1 MNLYPAEHE
10 TIQGVGRA
18 VRGGERTFVDVLE
31 SCLARV
37 EEYEP
42 KVRAWVVIDR
52 ERAIAR
58 ARELDLELSGGRD
71 LGPLHGIPFG
81 IKDIVDVA
89 GLPTR
94 LGAQAWSDEPAAED
108 STIVARLRQLGAVIL
123 GKTVTTP
130 YAWVDPPPTRN
141 PWDLGRTPGGS
152 SSGSAAALACGMCL
166 AAIGTQTGGSLTRPA
181 AFCGV
186 ASFKPTDGFLLT
198 RGIAP
203 LSSSL
208 DTPGFLARSVGDL
221 ELIWEG
227 ALSIRERPSP
237 KPWLRTLGRSA
248 PTMLRGAA
256 TRDMGSRGLYYSA
269 TARPEPTS
277 RSFHPGAPP
286 VLGRVRGFF
295 QDLLDTATRVIHE
308 ATLVDLAEAGAE
320 VVDVDLPEAFAGVHR
335 LHRVVMAAEAAA
347 VHAQRMARIP
357 EDYPPRI
364 TALVEE
370 GLAIPAVEYLQAM
383 EARQS
388 LFREIDRA
396 ISGVH
401 ALVVPAAL
409 GPAPGPETTGDPS
422 FNSPWNFAHL
432 PTISFPIGLSGE
444 GLPLGIQVVGHRFDP
459 PFDVARW
466 CEQAIRRRRP

>member
-1 MNLYPAEHE
+1 LNLDPPDHE
-10 TIQGVGRA
+10 TIEGVGRA
-18 VRGGERTFVDVLE
+18 VRGGERTFVDVVE

-42 KVRAWVVIDR
+42 KVKAWVVIDR
-52 ERAIAR
+52 DRAIAR
-58 ARELDLELSGGRD
+58 ARELDLELQEGRD
-71 LGPLHGIPFG
+71 RGPLHGIPFG
-81 IKDIVDVA
+81 IKDVVDVA
-89 GLPTR
+89 GLPTSA
-94 LGAQAWSDEPAAED
+94 GARSWSEAPATQD
-108 STIVARLRQLGAVIL
+108 SIIVARLRHLGAVIL

-166 AAIGTQTGGSLTRPA
+166 GAVGTQTGGSLTRPA

-203 LSSSL
+203 LSPSL

-221 ELIWEG
+221 EIIWEG
-227 ALSIRERPSP
+227 MLSVREKPSP
-237 KPWLRTLGRSA
+237 TAWLRSIGKSTPTL
-248 PTMLRGAA
+248 LRGAA
-256 TRDMGSRGLYYSA
+256 TRDMGSRGLYYS
-269 TARPEPTS
+269 RPEPS
-277 RSFHPGAPP
+277 PRPFYPGTPP
-286 VLGRVRGFF
+286 TLGRVRGFF
-295 QDLLDTATRVIHE
+295 QDLLEPAARVIHE
-308 ATLVDLAEAGAE
+308 ATLVDLAGAGAE
-320 VVDVDLPEAFAGVHR
+320 IVDVEMPEAFAGVHR
-335 LHRVVMAAEAAA
+335 LHRVVMAAEVAA
-347 VHAQRMARIP
+347 VHAQRMERAP

-364 TALVEE
+364 RALVEE
-370 GLAIPAVEYLQAM
+370 GMAIPAVEYLRAQEVRQA
-383 EARQS
+383 

-401 ALVVPAAL
+401 ALVVPSAL
-409 GPAPGPETTGDPS
+409 GPAPGPETTGDPA

-444 GLPLGIQVVGHRFDP
+444 GLPLGIQIVGHRFDP
-459 PFDVARW
+459 PFPVARW
-466 CEQAIRRRRP
+466 SEQAIRFRRT